1 MTGLQQ
7 IKTYK
12 NREDAILNGALRGM
26 AYFDMSLDKITILE
40 NGTITT
46 TNTGKSTT

>member
-1 MTGLQQ
+1 MIGIQQ

-26 AYFDMSLDKITILE
+26 SFFNE
-40 NGTITT
+40 E
-46 TNTGKSTT
+46 TGKIEIL

>member
-1 MTGLQQ
+1 MIGIQQ

-26 AYFDMSLDKITILE
+26 AYFDMSLNKITVL
-40 NGTITT
+40 
-46 TNTGKSTT
+46 